1 MGLTEVEDPDHLMIL
16 LVFTSATVSQTIESL
31 PDQCTEL
38 KCKWS
43 ADGNP
48 TVQLVPID
56 GCSCTTVRA
65 LPTQQEA
72 EDLQLP
78 LHAHTRQ
85 TKSQCLYNGQLKWGG
100 AVLDRIDE
108 NCVKLVCKGVSGAQN
123 YIETQVTAGC
133 SCTQTS
139 EFGLLLLRPRSARFR
154 SHHLRP
160 FSSAVNAPFL
170 SISKTH
176 SMHTT

>member
-1 MGLTEVEDPDHLMIL
+1 MIL

-123 YIETQVTAGC
+123 YPEVQTTTGC
-133 SCTQTS
+133 VCAQ
-139 EFGLLLLRPRSARFR
+139 E
-154 SHHLRP
+154 
-160 FSSAVNAPFL
+160 
-170 SISKTH
+170 SKSTVL
-176 SMHTT
+176 TR